1 MKDLI
6 DKKSLVNYEVGV
18 SLGNYD
24 VKKIF
29 RNLLIFSWRKKAE
42 INALSIRRGK
52 KGEGLEERRGD

>member
-42 INALSIRRGK
+42 INALIIRRGK

>member
-29 RNLLIFSWRKKAE
+29 RNLLIF
-42 INALSIRRGK
+42 
-52 KGEGLEERRGD
+52 